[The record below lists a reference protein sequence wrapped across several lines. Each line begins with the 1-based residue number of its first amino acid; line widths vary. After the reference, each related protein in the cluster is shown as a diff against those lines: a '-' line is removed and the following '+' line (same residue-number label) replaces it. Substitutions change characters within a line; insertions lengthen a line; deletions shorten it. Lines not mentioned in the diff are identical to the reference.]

1 MLLNVS
7 FQLKQLSSFLPHAL
21 LLQNGGKSCGG
32 LFVRRSPGCHE
43 ALCELSVTLRLCTL
57 VRRTHQGSSG
67 WVQLWWRL
75 FYWGAKTQQNFQR
88 HRPEEQ
94 VPVWY
99 QGDKNCSTWT
109 VVFLAWL
116 LEVSAGVLTVFGEF
130 YVVNREFEVQRL
142 LYLVLFSTN
151 PARGGLV
158 WVDEGGDKKDLWP
171 SRGFSGPLN
180 LPARWRFTRSE
191 RVRLG
196 WMGARER
203 SFSGRPE

>member
-1 MLLNVS
+1 MGKRREKQLFSSQGPEMLLNVT
-7 FQLKQLSSFLPHAL
+7 FQLKQLFSFLPHAL

-130 YVVNREFEVQRL
+130 YVVNRVWSAETPL
-142 LYLVLFSTN
+142 PSSLFHQ
-151 PARGGLV
+151 PG
-158 WVDEGGDKKDLWP
+158 EG
-171 SRGFSGPLN
+171 
-180 LPARWRFTRSE
+180 
-191 RVRLG
+191 RLG
-196 WMGARER
+196 LGWWGW
-203 SFSGRPE
+203 G